1 MPRPKVTRPEA
12 ALHSSANTPARDGH
26 SGCRTALVR
35 IRISVSSPA
44 EIVPAIII
52 VVRTPSTD
60 IRYGDTT
67 LYDTGCIPPYQA
79 RLYAESGCRPTNS
92 AHASCAA
99 RSPPL
104 FANVKNQMTWRTP
117 ESAVARV
124 TGCRRR
130 RVSRGSRG

>member
-26 SGCRTALVR
+26 TGFRTALVR

-44 EIVPAIII
+44 EIVPAIIS
-52 VVRTPSTD
+52 VVRTPSTA

-67 LYDTGCIPPYQA
+67 LYETGCIPPYQA
-79 RLYAESGCRPTNS
+79 RLYAEPGFRPTNS

-104 FANVKNQMTWRTP
+104 FANVKNQMTWRMP

-124 TGCRRR
+124 AGCRRKRWR
-130 RVSRGSRG
+130 RVVS